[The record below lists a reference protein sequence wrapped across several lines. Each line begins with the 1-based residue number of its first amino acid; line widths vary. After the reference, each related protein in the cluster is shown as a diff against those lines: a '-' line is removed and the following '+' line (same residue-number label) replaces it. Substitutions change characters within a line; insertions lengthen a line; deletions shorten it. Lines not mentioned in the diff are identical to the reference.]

1 MPFSKKYIS
10 LPFDETGFRERN
22 RDLSLLLDLS
32 FLTAS
37 TVDLNGLLNEA
48 IAKITSHFQLD
59 AARIYLMDE
68 NAACM
73 QLAASLGIETER
85 LETVR
90 LEEGFS
96 GKSART
102 RSFIAQRLSELDDRE
117 RIKLLA
123 DRGIKIIICVPLILM
138 EKVVGVLNLAARHEI
153 ELDQGMVDILNVIG
167 SQIAVAV
174 ANIRLVGDIRAKA
187 EEIEKKNETI
197 KFFAYSIS
205 HDLKGPAI
213 AIYGL
218 LRRLESLIDGR
229 LDEKAKTCL
238 DHIFKASAQLQ
249 HLVADINAYISA
261 KEAPLSIEKVSVQ
274 EVLAEIEESVR
285 ETLSCRGIAWNVQED
300 LPVVSADR
308 LSISRILR
316 NLTDNALKYGGPG
329 LSEIRFGYREEGDFH
344 VFSVSD
350 DGVGICNADAARL
363 FELFQRHASSKG
375 IEGSGMGLAIVKEV
389 VQRHGGRVW
398 LAEGVGKGAS
408 FLFSI
413 RKGLV

>member
-1 MPFSKKYIS
+1 MPFNKEYIS

-32 FLTAS
+32 FLAAS
-37 TVDLNGLLNEA
+37 TIDLAGLLSRS

-68 NAACM
+68 KAECM
-73 QLAASLGIETER
+73 HLAASLGIETEH
-85 LETVR
+85 LEIVR

-123 DRGIKIIICVPLILM
+123 ARGIKIIICVPLILM
-138 EKVVGVLNLAARHEI
+138 DKVVGVLNLAARHEV
-153 ELDQGMVDILNVIG
+153 ELHQGMVDILNLIG

-174 ANIRLVGDIRAKA
+174 TNIRLLEDIRSKA

-218 LRRLESLIDGR
+218 LRRLESMIDGG

-238 DHIFKASAQLQ
+238 EHIFKASTQLQ
-249 HLVADINAYISA
+249 RLVADINAYISA
-261 KEAPLSIEKVSVQ
+261 KEASLDIEKVPVK
-274 EVLAEIEESVR
+274 EVLAEIQESLR
-285 ETLSCRGIAWNVQED
+285 EILSCRGIAWIVPED

-308 LSISRILR
+308 LSLGRVLR
-316 NLTDNALKYGGPG
+316 NLTENALKYGGPG
-329 LSEIRFGYREEGDFH
+329 MTEIRFGYRDEGDFH

-350 DGVGICNADAARL
+350 NGVGISREDASHL
-363 FELFQRHASSKG
+363 FELFRRHASSKG
-375 IEGSGMGLAIVKEV
+375 TEGSGMGLAIVKEII
-389 VQRHGGRVW
+389 QRHEGRVW
-398 LAEGVGKGAS
+398 LAEGEGSGAS
-408 FLFSI
+408 FVFSI
-413 RKGLV
+413 RKGLG